1 MYITRLMSRNV
12 ETRQRMELRL
22 KPVYSAYEE
31 QLLGCISCKWLGAER
46 QGKFPQVS
54 AAEIAECTGNRVG
67 PIADAL
73 QLLSLARITR
83 IMRLPSGAYA
93 TDPTQT
99 PYGPDDTRGAMRFWN
114 EMERQSHPETCRLEA
129 TQL

>member
-22 KPVYSAYEE
+22 KPV
-31 QLLGCISCKWLGAER
+31 
-46 QGKFPQVS
+46 FS